1 MKKKKKILIILGV
14 VVVIAIVIVANVLKS
29 GEKTYSV
36 QAEKVEKSD
45 ITSLVTANGKI
56 VPKTDVQISAY
67 VPAKIVKLPVEEG
80 DEVQSGQLLVQL
92 DITQYRAAVNQYKA
106 QMASAKAS
114 LEQAQISYRRQ
125 KELFEKKLSSQEQFD
140 MAKTELDLAQ
150 ARYDQAV
157 AALEEARY
165 NLNKTT
171 ITAPM
176 SGVVTSL
183 NAEVGEI
190 VMIGTMNNPGTVIMT
205 ISDMSEIEAEVEV
218 DETDIAE
225 VKLGQEAKI
234 EIDAYPD
241 TSFRGKVAEIGHTAR
256 ISGLGT
262 QDQVT
267 NFLVKV
273 TLLDEVP
280 SIRPGMSASVDI
292 TTNHREDAL
301 NVPIQAVVMR
311 EEKGDTLAG
320 KEEEMEGALA
330 STDSV
335 SEKAKEKKESDKIK
349 GEEEK
354 KKEVEGVF
362 IVENER
368 AKFMK
373 VTTGIADQQNIEIVS
388 GLDDE
393 DMIVTGTY
401 KILRTLKD
409 GDKVKVTEKKVEE
422 K

>member
-1 MKKKKKILIILGV
+1 MKKKKKILIILGAV
-14 VVVIAIVIVANVLKS
+14 VVVAIIIVANVLKS
-29 GEKTYSV
+29 GEKTYQV
-36 QAEKVEKSD
+36 QAEKVERAD
-45 ITSLVTANGKI
+45 ITSIVTANGKI
-56 VPKTDVQISAY
+56 IPRTDVKISAY

-80 DEVQSGQLLVQL
+80 DIVKRGQLLVQL
-92 DITQYRAAVNQYKA
+92 DATEYRAAVNRAKA
-106 QMASAKAS
+106 ELASAKAS
-114 LEQAQISYRRQ
+114 KEQSRLTYNRR
-125 KELFEKKLSSQEQFD
+125 KELFEKKLSSQEEYD
-140 MAKTELDLAQ
+140 MAKTDLDLAE
-150 ARYDQAV
+150 ARHEQAV
-157 AALEEARY
+157 ASLEQANY
-165 NLNKTT
+165 NLSKTT
-171 ITAPM
+171 MTSPM
-176 SGVVTSL
+176 DGIVTSL

-225 VKLGQEAKI
+225 VKVGQETKI

-241 TSFRGKVAEIGHTAR
+241 TSFRGEVTEIGHTAR

-273 TLLDEVP
+273 MLLDDVA

-311 EEKGDTLAG
+311 EEKGDTLTA
-320 KEEEMEGALA
+320 KEEEGEGALA
-330 STDSV
+330 STDSA
-335 SEKAKEKKESDKIK
+335 SQKSGEKEKKE
-349 GEEEK
+349 

-362 IVENER
+362 VIKEGRAEFVEV
-368 AKFMK
+368 A
-373 VTTGIADQQNIEIVS
+373 TGIADQQNIEIVS
-388 GLDDE
+388 GMNEDD
-393 DMIVTGTY
+393 MVVTGSY

-409 GDKVKVTEKKVEE
+409 GDKVKVTQKRGTGEE
-422 K
+422 RR

>member
-1 MKKKKKILIILGV
+1 MKKKKKILIILGALV
-14 VVVIAIVIVANVLKS
+14 VVLIIIVANVLKS

-36 QAEKVEKSD
+36 QAEKVTRSD
-45 ITSLVTANGKI
+45 LTSIVTANGRI

-67 VPAKIVKLPVEEG
+67 VPAKIIKLPVEEG
-80 DEVQSGQLLVQL
+80 DEVKKGQLLVQL
-92 DITQYRAAVNQYKA
+92 DDTEYRAAVNRSRA
-106 QMASAKAS
+106 ELASAKAS
-114 LEQAQISYRRQ
+114 MEQSQLTFDRQ
-125 KELFEKKLSSQEQFD
+125 KELFEKKLTSQESYD
-140 MAKTELDLAQ
+140 MARTELDLAE
-150 ARYDQAV
+150 ARYQQAV
-157 AALEEARY
+157 ASLDQANY
-165 NLNKTT
+165 NLSKTT
-171 ITAPM
+171 MTSPM
-176 SGVVTSL
+176 DGIVTSL

-205 ISDMSEIEAEVEV
+205 VSDLSEIETEVEV
-218 DETDIAE
+218 DETDISE

-241 TSFRGKVAEIGHTAR
+241 TSFKGKVAEIGHTAR

-292 TTNHREDAL
+292 TTNSRIDVL

-311 EEKGDTLAG
+311 EEKKDTLKAEEEG
-320 KEEEMEGALA
+320 KEGVLA

-335 SEKAKEKKESDKIK
+335 SQKADKKSKKKE
-349 GEEEK
+349 EE
-354 KKEVEGVF
+354 EVEGVF
-362 IVENER
+362 VVKEGR
-368 AKFMK
+368 AGFVK

-388 GLDDE
+388 GINQDD
-393 DMIVTGTY
+393 MVVTGTY

-409 GDKVKVTEKKVEE
+409 GDKVKVTEKKGKES